1 MAMLPKSLHSSLG
14 QGAMNASLRSTYHI
28 SSSSSARP
36 PRSSLSSSSFRCSRF
51 CSSLA
56 LTGPSTAARTN
67 LVRATGTRIKTA
79 TITSTSTSSAAN
91 AQSAPGRCRIDIRN
105 KHHASTTMTISNQ
118 RRHSHLAAAAHP
130 SSSPPP
136 PSVANS
142 STLKLQQPQ
151 KTHPI
156 HMSASTFQSSNSASG
171 PSSYSGPNSPQ
182 SSPLFRMNNP
192 ASIVPQPAH
201 QPRRRYSPQHFYQNR
216 ILDPYIN
223 QAVNP
228 ITLRQLVF
236 FGRNMQEDKLLKSAN
251 YVRTELP
258 VRLAHRIRDFQNLP
272 FIVGTNPHIELVY
285 DLYWQAFE
293 KLSKV
298 PEIRTL
304 EENDAFCELVK
315 GLLNDHLVVIPQLA
329 LGIMECSKHIPAQ
342 QIDQFM
348 NKMLRSR
355 ISRRVLAEQ
364 HISLTANYNSPNHMM
379 TDRGFIGI
387 IYTHCNPRE
396 IVERTALLAAETC
409 RQATGGTI
417 KPPKVV
423 LDGSIDAEFSYIP
436 DHIEYILYELLKNSM
451 RFVMQN
457 ATPDKRT
464 GELPP
469 INITVC
475 EGTHDIVFRVSDKGG
490 GIHPDMESHLW
501 SYAQSPARFANF
513 EKISKMAATVQE
525 QFVSP
530 SRSVNAGSGYGSSSS
545 RPYHSNN
552 SNVIVTQ
559 DRKAN
564 EDNENVILPPPPATN
579 KNPTY
584 HPSEST
590 MLLDRHAPLR
600 SSNGSGNSS
609 NKCPTATASSSTSS
623 SSSFSTS
630 STQHQQIVKDQ
641 SMHLGIGLPMS
652 KVYAEYWGGDLKV
665 FTMHGY
671 GTDAYAKFCK
681 FGNIYENFDV

>member
-1 MAMLPKSLHSSLG
+1 MAMPRLPKTLQSSLG
-14 QGAMNASLRSTYHI
+14 QGVMNSGMASACRASCASTT
-28 SSSSSARP
+28 SSAGFSASRLY
-36 PRSSLSSSSFRCSRF
+36 SSV
-51 CSSLA
+51 A
-56 LTGPSTAARTN
+56 LTCPSTAARTS
-67 LVRATGTRIKTA
+67 LAGATDTNAAHTG
-79 TITSTSTSSAAN
+79 SAL
-91 AQSAPGRCRIDIRN
+91 GRCRIVIRN
-105 KHHASTTMTISNQ
+105 KHHSAAAPSSNTPVSLTQ

-130 SSSPPP
+130 SSPPP
-136 PSVANS
+136 PSMAS
-142 STLKLQQPQ
+142 ARPQHPQQQNAQSPL
-151 KTHPI
+151 
-156 HMSASTFQSSNSASG
+156 HMSASAFPAASNPASH
-171 PSSYSGPNSPQ
+171 SYSNPQSPQ

-192 ASIVPQPAH
+192 ASIVPQPSH

-216 ILDPYIN
+216 ILDPYVN

-293 KLSKV
+293 KLSKI

-304 EENDAFCELVK
+304 EENDAFCEQVK

-342 QIDQFM
+342 QVDQFM

-409 RQATGGTI
+409 RQALGGTVN
-417 KPPKVV
+417 PPKVI
-423 LDGSIDAEFSYIP
+423 LDGNIDAEFSYIP

-457 ATPDKRT
+457 GTRDKRT
-464 GELPP
+464 SELPP
-469 INITVC
+469 IHITVC

-501 SYAQSPARFANF
+501 SYSQSPARFANF

-525 QFVSP
+525 QLVSP
-530 SRSVNAGSGYGSSSS
+530 SRSVNAGAGYADQVQQQ
-545 RPYHSNN
+545 HQN
-552 SNVIVTQ
+552 SNSDAGAVGQGEKAEDDGEGIV
-559 DRKAN
+559 
-564 EDNENVILPPPPATN
+564 LPPPPTSN

-584 HPSEST
+584 EPSEAAL
-590 MLLDRHAPLR
+590 LLDRNAPPR
-600 SSNGSGNSS
+600 TGH
-609 NKCPTATASSSTSS
+609 SSTKAPATTSAAPASWSPSS

-630 STQHQQIVKDQ
+630 SAQAQSLKDQ
-641 SMHLGIGLPMS
+641 AMHLGIGLPMS

>member
-1 MAMLPKSLHSSLG
+1 
-14 QGAMNASLRSTYHI
+14 
-28 SSSSSARP
+28 
-36 PRSSLSSSSFRCSRF
+36 
-51 CSSLA
+51 
-56 LTGPSTAARTN
+56 
-67 LVRATGTRIKTA
+67 
-79 TITSTSTSSAAN
+79 
-91 AQSAPGRCRIDIRN
+91 
-105 KHHASTTMTISNQ
+105 
-118 RRHSHLAAAAHP
+118 
-130 SSSPPP
+130 
-136 PSVANS
+136 
-142 STLKLQQPQ
+142 
-151 KTHPI
+151 
-156 HMSASTFQSSNSASG
+156 MSASTF
-171 PSSYSGPNSPQ
+171 PSSSSSWTASSAAVKPE

-192 ASIVPQPAH
+192 ASIVQQR

-216 ILDPYIN
+216 ILDPYVN
-223 QAVNP
+223 QAVSP

-298 PEIRTL
+298 PEIKTL

-329 LGIMECSKHIPAQ
+329 LGIMECSKHIPA
-342 QIDQFM
+342 DDVDRFM

-364 HISLTANYNSPNHMM
+364 HISLTTNYNSPNHMM
-379 TDRGFIGI
+379 TDRGYIGI
-387 IYTHCNPRE
+387 IYTHCRPRE

-409 RQATGGTI
+409 RQASGGLE
-417 KPPKVV
+417 PPKVM
-423 LDGSIDAEFSYIP
+423 LDGNIDAEFSYIP

-457 ATPDKRT
+457 GIPDTKT
-464 GELPP
+464 GCLPP
-469 INITVC
+469 IQITVC
-475 EGTHDIVFRVSDKGG
+475 EGTHDIVFRISDKGG
-490 GIHPDMESHLW
+490 GIHPDMEAHLW
-501 SYAQSPARFANF
+501 SYSQSPARFANF

-525 QFVSP
+525 QLVSP
-530 SRSVNAGSGYGSSSS
+530 SRST
-545 RPYHSNN
+545 N
-552 SNVIVTQ
+552 S
-559 DRKAN
+559 
-564 EDNENVILPPPPATN
+564 ESDNERIKLDTVTDSEGIVLPPPPTS
-579 KNPTY
+579 KNSSGHSADT
-584 HPSEST
+584 SN
-590 MLLDRHAPLR
+590 MLLDRHASSR
-600 SSNGSGNSS
+600 TNKASSNSA
-609 NKCPTATASSSTSS
+609 ATS

-630 STQHQQIVKDQ
+630 SSQSQQYHKEAVIDPSQSPVPTNKPGHLDSKIRQHKDQ

-652 KVYAEYWGGDLKV
+652 RVYAEYWGGDLKV

-671 GTDAYAKFCK
+671 GTDAYARFCK